1 MKERDFIN
9 QNNVRW
15 QEFESEI
22 KKAKA
27 DPRTTTKSYIE
38 MMDDLSYSRTHY
50 PNRLVRSYLNGVAQ
64 ILSVVIYRS
73 QKSTLK
79 NLRSFWLEDLPLVM
93 FHSRK
98 HLLLS
103 FLLFAGSMGIGVFS
117 CIQDPNFAQQ
127 ILGESY
133 VNMTIENIEKGDPM
147 AVYKDEDATSMFLGI
162 TQNNIL
168 VSVRTYVLSFFF
180 GVGTIVILLYNGV
193 MVGVFQYFFVERGL
207 FWESFLTIWQH
218 GTIEISSIILAG
230 AAGFVLSDGVFFPG
244 SYSRLDGLR
253 IAARKSVMIAIG
265 IVPLFVI
272 AGLLESFV
280 TRLTDLHWLLRL
292 GNILVCFSFIVY
304 YFVLYPIKVARSA
317 KIENKL
323 RMNTLPI
330 QVENFDPKKV
340 YGVANTYA
348 QAILLILQN
357 LKTVIFGVLFISVT
371 AAIALI
377 KYDSILENTTRNAYQ
392 AYSVFDMI
400 MFNLNFVVFGL
411 LAFLLCGAAFIA
423 ARISAKAVGHQFSF
437 GISFQKFFAWAA
449 VFGILTSFILS
460 SGYSLI
466 LAFFVIPL
474 LLIMLTESMV
484 EKRNIFAQLVP
495 AYQSLKIGIWRFLA
509 TGLVT
514 FLGVVAV
521 NIIHSQLTGKLLKQ
535 ATTMLIPLEG
545 DLQIEVPLIIET
557 AGLFIGISTLM
568 LVWFIAIIYN
578 HLSVKEAYQSR
589 ELRDKVESHFDWKEF
604 NDNTNF
610 SNIKYHKN

>member
-27 DPRTTTKSYIE
+27 DPRMTTKSYIE

-79 NLRSFWLEDLPLVM
+79 NLRAFWLEDLPLVM

-103 FLLFAGSMGIGVFS
+103 LLLFVGSMGIGVFS
-117 CIQDPNFAQQ
+117 CIQDPEFAQQ
-127 ILGESY
+127 ILGEGY
-133 VNMTIENIEKGDPM
+133 VSMTLENIEKGDPM

-168 VSVRTYVLSFFF
+168 VSVKTYVMSFFF
-180 GVGTIVILLYNGV
+180 GIGTIIILLYNGV

-265 IVPLFVI
+265 IIPLFVV

-280 TRLTDLHWLLRL
+280 TRLTDLHWALRL
-292 GNILVCFSFIVY
+292 GNILVCFAFIVY
-304 YFVLYPIKVARSA
+304 YFVLYPMKVARSA

-330 QVENFDPKKV
+330 LVENFDSKKV
-340 YGVANTYA
+340 YSVASTYA
-348 QAILLILQN
+348 QAVLVILQN
-357 LKTVIFGVLFISVT
+357 LKTVIFGILFFSLV
-371 AAIALI
+371 AAVALI
-377 KYDSILENTTRNAYQ
+377 RYDDLLQNTNRYAYQ
-392 AYSVFDMI
+392 SYSLFDLT
-400 MFNLNFVVFGL
+400 MFNLNFVVFGVV
-411 LAFLLCGAAFIA
+411 AFLLLGAAYLSAVITSRAIGYRLSFAESVKKFI
-423 ARISAKAVGHQFSF
+423 S
-437 GISFQKFFAWAA
+437 WAL
-449 VFGILTSFILS
+449 VLGILSAFILS

-466 LAFFVIPL
+466 LAFLAMPL
-474 LLIMLTESMV
+474 LLIMLTESLV
-484 EKRNIFAQLVP
+484 EKQSIFTQLVP
-495 AYQSLKIGIWRFLA
+495 AYQSLKVGIWRFLA
-509 TGLVT
+509 TGVVT
-514 FLGVVAV
+514 FLGVIGI
-521 NIIHSQLTGKLLKQ
+521 NKIHSQLTGQLLRQ

-545 DLQIEVPLIIET
+545 DWLYEVPLIAET
-557 AGLFIGISTLM
+557 FGLFVANSAVIL
-568 LVWFIAIIYN
+568 LWFISIIYN
-578 HLSVKEAYQSR
+578 HLSVKEAYQSK
-589 ELRDKVESHFDWKEF
+589 ELRQKVEGQFEWKEY

-610 SNIKYHKN
+610 SNVKYHKN